1 MSPQRLNA
9 LLLTTPGC
17 IHCNALKIILEKLLN
32 EGLLDALEV
41 VDVTTE
47 PELAERYGIK
57 SVPWLKVGPFEFS
70 GAQHEPKL
78 RAWIHRLNSAEG
90 IAEYLKQLLTTDNLN
105 VAIRLIKENPAWR
118 NSLLLLVTDEN
129 KDIKQQLGTS
139 AIFEELEGSGFLR
152 EMVDRLGE
160 LATHSNPK
168 IRADIAHFLALSH
181 DNRATHFLQKLSRDE
196 DREVREIAND
206 GLGELSH

>member
-1 MSPQRLNA
+1 MSRQRLNA

-32 EGLLDALEV
+32 EGLLEELEV
-41 VDVTTE
+41 VDVTTQPDLVE
-47 PELAERYGIK
+47 HYGIK

-78 RAWIHRLNSAEG
+78 RAWINQLDTAEG
-90 IAEYLKQLLTTDNLN
+90 IAAYLKQLLTTDDLN
-105 VAIRLIKENPAWR
+105 VAIRLIKENPAWI
-118 NSLLLLVTDEN
+118 NSLLLLVTDED

-139 AIFEELEGSGFLR
+139 AIFEELEGSALLR
-152 EMVDRLGE
+152 EMVAHLGE

-181 DNRATHFLQKLSRDE
+181 DKRATHLLQQLSHDV

-206 GLGELSH
+206 ALGELSH